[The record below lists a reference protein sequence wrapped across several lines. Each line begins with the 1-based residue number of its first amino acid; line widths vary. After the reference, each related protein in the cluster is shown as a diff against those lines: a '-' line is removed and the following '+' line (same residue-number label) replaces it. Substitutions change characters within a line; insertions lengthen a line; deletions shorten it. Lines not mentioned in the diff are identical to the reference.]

1 MLIGNKLGK
10 YLEADLEAEGKSKYD
25 VLRVRVEIPIDRR
38 MRQSITTHVKGKEE
52 NDTST
57 FLLRYERVPYLCFWC
72 GFIEHDDTDCE
83 KRRIGIP
90 SLDYDARLRCSPV
103 RKFERRQAYGHPQGQ
118 PSVRMDLNFSSSD
131 ENSATL
137 GVPTD
142 QRRNSRVVRHTRD
155 HIPARVDAWDGF
167 EDGEKEGSAEV
178 DHELSSKI
186 NFMNLPLACV
196 EERPSNVRRQ
206 KKSATRWG
214 RSRGA
219 GRTNGGGVQHMM
231 VVEALLPLATYPAYP
246 SASYLARLGSEE
258 MIPPL
263 RGLSSFVFLAGD
275 TSMTDVDSILGKRG
289 AGHQEG
295 ESVDRSLVSVLG
307 AMIRLMGSRR
317 GEGGPRSRWEEGW
330 NLYF

>member
-1 MLIGNKLGK
+1 
-10 YLEADLEAEGKSKYD
+10 
-25 VLRVRVEIPIDRR
+25 
-38 MRQSITTHVKGKEE
+38 
-52 NDTST
+52 
-57 FLLRYERVPYLCFWC
+57 
-72 GFIEHDDTDCE
+72 
-83 KRRIGIP
+83 
-90 SLDYDARLRCSPV
+90 
-103 RKFERRQAYGHPQGQ
+103 
-118 PSVRMDLNFSSSD
+118 
-131 ENSATL
+131 
-137 GVPTD
+137 
-142 QRRNSRVVRHTRD
+142 
-155 HIPARVDAWDGF
+155 
-167 EDGEKEGSAEV
+167 V

-330 NLYF
+330 NLYFGGNQPWGRW